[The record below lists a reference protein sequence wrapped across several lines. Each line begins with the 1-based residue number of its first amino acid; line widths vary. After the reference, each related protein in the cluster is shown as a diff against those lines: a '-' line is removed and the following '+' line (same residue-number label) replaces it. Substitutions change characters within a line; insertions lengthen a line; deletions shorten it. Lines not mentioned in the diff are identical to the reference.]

1 MSKLYFAAMV
11 GLGKAVETHIHASF
25 TEPVAVGDTLEGPPP
40 GQRRRGVRGGLWEGM
55 SGM

>member
-1 MSKLYFAAMV
+1 MV

-25 TEPVAVGDTLEGPPP
+25 TEPVAVGDTLVGPPP